1 MQTLTVNVLVH
12 SKLSLPVGL
21 LLSVWLKGERSR
33 HWFQYRFLRIS
44 QRSLRRSHSDEQ
56 SPL

>member
-21 LLSVWLKGERSR
+21 LLSVWLKGEGAVIGFNTGS
-33 HWFQYRFLRIS
+33 YV
-44 QRSLRRSHSDEQ
+44 SD
-56 SPL
+56 SAPFVAATLTN